1 MATIRITSPQAKG
14 HAKITVKGRPK
25 LVFVNGHW
33 NRVMHFL
40 GMGPVRIAN
49 GIGNI
54 FVETMRDLG
63 TI

>member
-1 MATIRITSPQAKG
+1 MATIKITSPQAKG
-14 HAKITVKGRPK
+14 HAKTTVKERPK

-33 NRVMHFL
+33 NRVMNFL
-40 GMGPVRIAN
+40 GMGPDKIAN

-54 FVETMRDLG
+54 FVETIRALE